1 MTPLLRDRDQ
11 RSGSAVGIRHLG
23 RVALLCAVFALASG
37 PFRSLRAQETG
48 FAALAEKLIGSGDEW
63 SQTIDL
69 KDPCPAPQAGSL
81 PPGDDL
87 STLQADIDRFTLCA
101 ERADMLHRLNKA
113 TLGKNAAGDEKTDTT
128 LENPG
133 FRLRNMPGDNAKKVA
148 IPAVPEDA
156 LKPPPR
162 EKSAPPPGEWVIVNI
177 FGSGAGLQVRLRKDD
192 GSVAQ
197 ARTGA
202 TLPDGW
208 AVKQVSTSGVVLTK
222 GGQEKTLTWME

>member
-1 MTPLLRDRDQ
+1 MTPLLRDRNQ
-11 RSGSAVGIRHLG
+11 CSGRTVGIRHLG
-23 RVALLCAVFALASG
+23 RMALVCGVLAIGSV
-37 PFRSLRAQETG
+37 PFVPLQAQETG

-63 SQTIDL
+63 GQTIDL
-69 KDPCPAPQAGSL
+69 KDPCPAPQTGSL

-101 ERADMLHRLNKA
+101 ERADMLRRLNEA
-113 TLGKNAAGDEKTDTT
+113 TLGKDGAGGEKADTT

-133 FRLRNMPGDNAKKVA
+133 FRLRNMPRDNSKKVE
-148 IPAVPEDA
+148 IPRVSEDD
-156 LKPPPR
+156 LRPPPT
-162 EKSAPPPGEWVIVNI
+162 EKSTPPPGEWVIVNI

-197 ARTGA
+197 AKAGA

>member
-1 MTPLLRDRDQ
+1 MTPLLHDRDQ
-11 RSGSAVGIRHLG
+11 RSGPTVGIRHLG
-23 RVALLCAVFALASG
+23 RMALLCAVLAITSVPFAPLQ
-37 PFRSLRAQETG
+37 AQETG

-63 SQTIDL
+63 GQTIDL
-69 KDPCPAPQAGSL
+69 KDPCPAPQTGSL

-101 ERADMLHRLNKA
+101 ERADMLRRLNEA
-113 TLGKNAAGDEKTDTT
+113 TLGKDAGGEEKTDTT
-128 LENPG
+128 PENPG
-133 FRLRNMPGDNAKKVA
+133 FRLRNMPHDNSKKVA
-148 IPAVPEDA
+148 IPPVSEED
-156 LKPPPR
+156 LKPPPA
-162 EKSAPPPGEWVIVNI
+162 EKPAPPPGEWVIVNI

-197 ARTGA
+197 ARAGA
-202 TLPDGW
+202 VLSDGW